1 MSIMG
6 AVMLNPDEEM
16 DSLNLYHPDLKP
28 ITQDELDELASLFA
42 FLFEEEK
49 AA

>member
-1 MSIMG
+1 
-6 AVMLNPDEEM
+6 MLNPDEEM
-16 DSLNLYHPDLKP
+16 DSKTIYTPDLKP
-28 ITQDELDELASLFA
+28 ITQEEMDELADYFS